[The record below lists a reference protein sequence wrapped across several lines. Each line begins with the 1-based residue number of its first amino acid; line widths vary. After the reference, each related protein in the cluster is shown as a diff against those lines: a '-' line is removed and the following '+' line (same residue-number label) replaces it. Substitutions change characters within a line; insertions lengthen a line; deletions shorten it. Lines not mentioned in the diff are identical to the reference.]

1 MKKVVKPKSTNLTRC
16 STNSAS
22 KHKILS
28 QIELKK
34 LKLCMKLICYFQF
47 MFAKFH
53 PNPTIFRVR
62 RLDRKNVVKRKNKN
76 FMRCPN
82 FSASN
87 DRISTHKEISKLK
100 FCMYLVNYYHY
111 MCAKIQ
117 PIRTILSVKGLPSK
131 KVVKPKSTNFTRC
144 STYSA
149 SNDKISGQGEL
160 KKLKLRMYLINYLHY
175 VCAKFHPNRTTFR
188 VRGLAKKKVVKPKS
202 TSLSRCSTYSASN
215 QKKLESSG
223 M

>member
-1 MKKVVKPKSTNLTRC
+1 MKKVVKPKNTNFTRC

-22 KHKILS
+22 KHKNLS

-34 LKLCMKLICYFQF
+34 LKLCMKLISYFQF

-53 PNPTIFRVR
+53 PNPTIFMVR
-62 RLDRKNVVKRKNKN
+62 RLDRKNVVKRKNTN

-87 DRISTHKEISKLK
+87 DRKATHWEIRKLK
-100 FCMYLVNYYHY
+100 FCMYLVKDYHY

-117 PIRTILSVKGLPSK
+117 PNRTILRVKGLASK
-131 KVVKPKSTNFTRC
+131 KVVKPKSTIFTRC

-149 SNDKISGQGEL
+149 SNDKILGQSEL
-160 KKLKLRMYLINYLHY
+160 NKLEYCKYLIN
-175 VCAKFHPNRTTFR
+175 
-188 VRGLAKKKVVKPKS
+188 
-202 TSLSRCSTYSASN
+202 
-215 QKKLESSG
+215 
-223 M
+223 